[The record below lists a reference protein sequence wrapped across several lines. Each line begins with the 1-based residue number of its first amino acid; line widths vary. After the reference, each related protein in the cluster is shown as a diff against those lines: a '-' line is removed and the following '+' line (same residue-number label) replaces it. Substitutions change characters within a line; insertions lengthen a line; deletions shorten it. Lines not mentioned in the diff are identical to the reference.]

1 MAPRLLAALAVT
13 SVLVV
18 AGCGDERG
26 STSRPQPSPD
36 PAATKPGWS
45 EIAIVTGTAAGGTVS
60 TAVVPVDTQDAL
72 DAFVGQFERSDLADR
87 VVGAVSGASLPVG
100 WVPAAAVIEV
110 GCDIPPG
117 IVVDDRDGFRVY
129 AEHVNQTMQECFAPM
144 TSVAVI
150 AVDPALL

>member
-1 MAPRLLAALAVT
+1 M
-13 SVLVV
+13 
-18 AGCGDERG
+18 
-26 STSRPQPSPD
+26 ST
-36 PAATKPGWS
+36 
-45 EIAIVTGTAAGGTVS
+45 E
-60 TAVVPVDTQDAL
+60 VVPVDTQDAL

-87 VVGAVSGASLPVG
+87 VVGAVSGASLPEG

-117 IVVDDRDGFRVY
+117 IVVDDRDGFTVH
-129 AEHVNQTMQECFAPM
+129 AEQVDQTMQECFAPM

>member
-1 MAPRLLAALAVT
+1 MARRLLPALAAT
-13 SVLVV
+13 ALLL

-26 STSRPQPSPD
+26 STAPP
-36 PAATKPGWS
+36 PAVPGPPATKPGWS

-60 TAVVPVDTQDAL
+60 TEVVPVDTQAAL

-87 VVGAVSGASLPVG
+87 VVGAVSGASLPDG

-117 IVVDDRDGFRVY
+117 IVVDDRDGFTVH